1 MMRSPWGSGSVPV
14 TELGAGGGGVVVG
27 GLVVVEVPDC
37 ASAVP
42 AYADSAAIVKPS
54 ANLRKE
60 FRIMSLLLVRV
71 MR

>member
-1 MMRSPWGSGSVPV
+1 M
-14 TELGAGGGGVVVG
+14 TESGAGGWVVVVG
-27 GLVVVEVPDC
+27 GFVVVELPDC

-42 AYADSAAIVKPS
+42 AFADSAAIVKPS
-54 ANLRKE
+54 ASLRKE